1 MNRTRIARL
10 LAFLFITTAL
20 AVGIAPSS
28 GAEGPQAT
36 GWWSRRVPFTGD
48 VEGQSSSKAVRY
60 SPSQELPADPTVPVD
75 TTVPGGGPVT
85 TPPLPVPVPT
95 VPEPPVTL
103 PDDGGPGTPNPTVPD
118 GGLWVANDPTGALAM
133 SAVRYRGD
141 VGSGELTL
149 RFAPGSTTVGRMV
162 ACPALSGFS
171 PGPEGAWADRPAHD
185 CDRLSLTGRLT
196 PDGTG
201 VQFTIPQGFLGFGER
216 VLDIVI
222 LPDPTVGDVFSIYFE
237 PPGADSLEVS
247 QGQELPPPVAELP
260 EIDPSTLPE
269 TPSFD
274 AGTFTPD
281 GSDFTI
287 GGGTGTVT
295 SDAPADEGE
304 EQAAGLPEP
313 IAQILEP
320 FTESRT
326 ARIISVITLLLM
338 GGALWYFGGAPVRA
352 PRRLGALAGDAP
364 AMVDQPTDAG
374 RGIGRFRRDR
384 TGPPARL

>member
-1 MNRTRIARL
+1 MRRIRIARL
-10 LAFLFITTAL
+10 LAFLLVATAL
-20 AVGIAPSS
+20 AVGFAPSS

-48 VEGQSSSKAVRY
+48 VEGQSSSKAVPY
-60 SPSQELPADPTVPVD
+60 IPSQELPTDPTVPVD
-75 TTVPGGGPVT
+75 TTVPGSGPVT

-95 VPEPPVTL
+95 IPQPPVTL
-103 PDDGGPGTPNPTVPD
+103 PDDGGPGTPNPTVPE

-141 VGSGELTL
+141 IGSGELTL
-149 RFAPGSTTVGRMV
+149 QFAPGSTTVGRMV
-162 ACPALSGFS
+162 ACPALSSFS

-185 CDRLSLTGRLT
+185 CERLSLTGRLT

-201 VQFTIPQGFLGFGER
+201 VQFTIPQGFLVFGER

-237 PPGADSLEVS
+237 APGADSLEVT

-260 EIDPSTLPE
+260 DIDPSILPE
-269 TPSFD
+269 SPSFD

-281 GSDFTI
+281 ASDFTT
-287 GGGTGTVT
+287 GGTGTVS
-295 SDAPADEGE
+295 SDPPADSGD
-304 EQAAGLPEP
+304 EQASGVPEP

-326 ARIISVITLLLM
+326 ARIISVLTLLLM

-352 PRRLGALAGDAP
+352 PRLLGALAGDAP
-364 AMVDQPTDAG
+364 DTG

-384 TGPPARL
+384 SGPPARL